1 MKKIEVIVPLLNEFV
16 VIDELLLE
24 TNAVF
29 NNFKNKDVDLSL
41 VLVDDGSS
49 EEFKALLK
57 DYKKQYNFKL
67 IELSRNYGQ
76 QTAFKAG
83 IQNTNADAVILMDGD
98 LQDPPSL
105 IPKMIE
111 AYLDDFE
118 IVNTVRKKREKESW
132 FKKLTASIFYKLVD
146 KNSNINLTRNSGDF
160 KLISNNLIEIIKATN
175 ENEIYLRGLVDWY
188 GGKVKY
194 LNYDRRPRYAG
205 DRKYKYRQSF
215 DLAVNGLISFSSFF
229 PNLLLKLF
237 IFSLIIFFGI
247 TTFLFYSMIT
257 SFNDLAQGWSS
268 LVAILLFINIIQIF
282 GFFFMTLYLNKIVHQ
297 TSGKKSYQISDIS

>member
-1 MKKIEVIVPLLNEFV
+1 MKKIEVIVPLLNEFE

>member
-1 MKKIEVIVPLLNEFV
+1 MKKIEVIVPLLNEFE

-118 IVNTVRKKREKESW
+118 IVNTVRKKREKESY